1 MTYFY
6 KYVIYLVGCHFVF
19 LIRCGRA
26 CGIASGFPA
35 QGRKLELFA
44 LAAQAVEPAR
54 IDGE

>member
-1 MTYFY
+1 MTYYY
-6 KYVIYLVGCHFVF
+6 KHVIYCDVCHFVF
-19 LIRCGRA
+19 LMGCGRVG
-26 CGIASGFPA
+26 GIASGFPA